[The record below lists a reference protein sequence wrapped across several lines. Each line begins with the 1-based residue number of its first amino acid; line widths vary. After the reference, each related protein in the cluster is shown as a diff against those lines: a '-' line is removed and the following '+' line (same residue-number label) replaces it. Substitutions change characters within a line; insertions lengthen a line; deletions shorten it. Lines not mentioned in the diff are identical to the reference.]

1 MSDQSHLAS
10 SPPHTAQPRADDPAA
25 IARFY
30 DRFWRPENRATIE
43 EHDFHTFQ
51 HDVDAALAW
60 ILRDGGGLTGARVM
74 EIGPGRGRDTL
85 WLAHCGARVTA
96 IDVSIE
102 SVRAA
107 REHLRAHDLGHRYDA
122 VVADVAHLPFRNEA
136 FDITLS
142 RFVVAHVDRRAMT
155 PELHRVLCENGRAVL
170 VEPLAHNP
178 LVALYRRF
186 SAHGCRETS
195 PRYLTYGEI
204 LTMARQFARGVRH
217 RGFYLISPLALA
229 LRGTPLFRPV
239 GHLLTMMELPATLW
253 SPVRRFCWIIV
264 AEFRK

>member
-1 MSDQSHLAS
+1 MSDRSHPAPVPGHAAPS
-10 SPPHTAQPRADDPAA
+10 RVDDPAA

-30 DRFWRPENRATIE
+30 DRFWRPENRAAIE
-43 EHDFHTFQ
+43 EHDFHAFQ
-51 HDVDAALAW
+51 RDVDAALAW
-60 ILRDGGGLTGARVM
+60 ILRDGDGLTGARVM

-85 WLAHCGARVTA
+85 GLARDGARVTA

-107 REHLRAHDLGHRYDA
+107 REHLRAHDLADRYDA
-122 VVADVAHLPFRNEA
+122 VVADVAHLPFRDEV
-136 FDITLS
+136 FDLTLS
-142 RFVVAHVDRRAMT
+142 RFVVAHVDRKAMT
-155 PELHRVLCENGRAVL
+155 PELHRVLRSSGRAVL

-204 LTMARQFARGVRH
+204 FTMARQFARGVRH

-229 LRGTPLFRPV
+229 LRGTPLFRPL
-239 GHLLTMMELPATLW
+239 GTLLTVLELPATLL
-253 SPVRRFCWIIV
+253 SPIRRFCWVIV